1 MVNTALNRGI
11 FSKEMYDKYQI
22 LTSRGIQERYAEAL
36 KRRSKIFL
44 ENAYLLLKSPSNV
57 VNVAETEVNVAET
70 RINVDNNATKKS
82 KVNKSKKNKMIGAE
96 LQSSPCPDTVY
107 ELQLL
112 DGSFYP
118 VSRDSVEKYGQLY
131 PAVDVDQ
138 EFRKMIG
145 WLDSHPKNRKT
156 ARGIDKFINGWL
168 SRTQDSARPQDTP
181 KTGPK
186 NRFHNFTQSDTDYD
200 AIALERVRSQLTG
213 EGR

>member
-1 MVNTALNRGI
+1 MEADETEPFIKVNPSFHSSRKNEDNSR
-11 FSKEMYDKYQI
+11 KNND
-22 LTSRGIQERYAEAL
+22 TSRKNDIKE
-36 KRRSKIFL
+36 
-44 ENAYLLLKSPSNV
+44 
-57 VNVAETEVNVAET
+57 
-70 RINVDNNATKKS
+70 S

>member
-1 MVNTALNRGI
+1 M
-11 FSKEMYDKYQI
+11 
-22 LTSRGIQERYAEAL
+22 
-36 KRRSKIFL
+36 
-44 ENAYLLLKSPSNV
+44 
-57 VNVAETEVNVAET
+57 
-70 RINVDNNATKKS
+70 
-82 KVNKSKKNKMIGAE
+82 
-96 LQSSPCPDTVY
+96 PDTVY

-186 NRFHNFTQSDTDYD
+186 NRFIT
-200 AIALERVRSQLTG
+200 LPRVIRTMMRSPWREYAASLRGREDNSGDREEQNRDPCSG
-213 EGR
+213 SEGFDR